1 MTVLIHPPTN
11 TDTLTSMRQLL
22 TILVIAVLGYFGWNY
37 YQEHKD
43 SLPASIPFLS
53 NSDDSEPSAEREGT
67 AQPIPPFVS
76 KVRIPE
82 IPPDAPPGA
91 RPMAAPGYFFMLDR
105 VSVQVPDGVI
115 AVVPGD
121 LVKLVQRKDNGK
133 LRVTI
138 NRADFEVKEEQ
149 VTQDPEIAQVA
160 EKRDYDKRF
169 HNR

>member
-1 MTVLIHPPTN
+1 
-11 TDTLTSMRQLL
+11 
-22 TILVIAVLGYFGWNY
+22 
-37 YQEHKD
+37 
-43 SLPASIPFLS
+43 
-53 NSDDSEPSAEREGT
+53 
-67 AQPIPPFVS
+67 
-76 KVRIPE
+76 
-82 IPPDAPPGA
+82 
-91 RPMAAPGYFFMLDR
+91 MLDR
-105 VSVQVPDGVI
+105 VSVTVPDGVI
-115 AVVPGD
+115 AIVPGD